1 MAVLQRHDEGL
12 DSAAVPRPVDDDRS
26 AGAPPRWAV
35 GHDGRDV
42 VLQLSGDWLVSAD
55 NMLAPADLAPIHAAL
70 SGVRRVRLEAAG
82 LGAWD
87 SALIAF
93 VMSLESAPANTSRGL
108 AIDPGGLPEAAQR
121 LLALA
126 RTSDAPPVP
135 ALPPRTTPTER
146 VGRWAIECGARL
158 TAWAEAIGLL
168 IFSVRPAMTGRG
180 HTRRADVL
188 ALMRDSGA
196 AALGIVAIANFLV
209 GAILAF
215 VGAIQLRRFG
225 AEIYVANLIGVA
237 VVREMAA
244 LMTAIVMAGRTGGAY
259 AAQLATM
266 QGNEEIDALRALG
279 IRPDEYLVLPRVAA
293 LVAMM
298 PVLYFYA
305 CFVGLLGGLT
315 VSVLMLAISP
325 EQFLDQLRLAVL
337 PTEFYIG
344 LAKSITFGAF
354 IALAGCQIG
363 LRAGRSADDVGHAA
377 TRAVVVSIIGIIALD
392 AVFAACSDVIG
403 I

>member
-1 MAVLQRHDEGL
+1 M
-12 DSAAVPRPVDDDRS
+12 SPSSPPVWTLER
-26 AGAPPRWAV
+26 
-35 GHDGRDV
+35 DGERT
-42 VLQLSGDWLVSAD
+42 VLQLSGDWIVRGGG
-55 NMLAPADLAPIHAAL
+55 MLTFAELGRIRAAIGDFSPL
-70 SGVRRVRLEAAG
+70 RLDATRV
-82 LGAWD
+82 GAWD

-93 VMSLESAPANTSRGL
+93 VLNLEDSTKGDSHGFAV
-108 AIDPGGLPEAAQR
+108 DPSGLPEAAQR
-121 LLALA
+121 LLVLA
-126 RTSDAPPVP
+126 RTGQGSMPPKSVSPRISLAEQIGRGAIGCRTLLAASTELIVLIILSIVP
-135 ALPPRTTPTER
+135 ALA
-146 VGRWAIECGARL
+146 GRSHAR
-158 TAWAEAIGLL
+158 G
-168 IFSVRPAMTGRG
+168 S
-180 HTRRADVL
+180 DVL
-188 ALMRDSGA
+188 DLMRESGA
-196 AALGIVAIANFLV
+196 GALGIVTVANFLV

-215 VGAIQLRRFG
+215 VGAIQLQRFG
-225 AEIYVANLIGVA
+225 AGIYVANLVGIA

-266 QGNEEIDALRALG
+266 QGNEEVDALRALG
-279 IRPDEYLVLPRVAA
+279 VQVHQYLVVPRVLA

-315 VSVLMLAISP
+315 VSVLVLAISP
-325 EQFLDQLRLAVL
+325 EQFLGQLRPAVL

-363 LRAGRSADDVGHAA
+363 LRAGRSADDVGRAT
-377 TRAVVVSIIGIIALD
+377 TRAVVASIIGIIALD
-392 AVFAACSDVIG
+392 AVFAACANVIG